1 MRFSYENL
9 RHLLLDK
16 HMIRYQ
22 LRTKCGINSN
32 SIAKLVKG
40 QNITT
45 DILIKIYKKLNFENK
60 DIMKI
65 VKKIKYEYTIV
76 LTDGSPSIQS
86 LLNVRPR

>member
-65 VKKIKYEYTIV
+65 VKKLNMNI
-76 LTDGSPSIQS
+76 LLS
-86 LLNVRPR
+86 LQTAHLPFNLY